1 MFDAPF
7 SKFSFFLS
15 LAFSFFILFLILYN
29 SLNNSKTTVVFCD
42 VGQGDGTYI
51 RLKNQTDILIDA
63 GPNRK
68 ILECLGKYMPFYDRS
83 IELGII
89 SHAQKDHF
97 GGFLYLLDRY
107 DIKKIWLSEVH
118 DNNKQFKEFIDKTVT
133 KGIRLE
139 FPKAGESSDFS
150 GGKIDFFWPSDD
162 YITQNSDSENKG
174 IVNFSQAF
182 KDLNYYSL
190 IFQFELEGT
199 NILFTGDA
207 PALILSRLLRQS
219 KIKSDI
225 VKIPHHGSKNGLT
238 LEFLK
243 LADPIYGVISSG
255 KNNSY
260 GHPHPQI
267 LDMLTNQNVVIKRTD
282 EEGDIVFKF

>member
-1 MFDAPF
+1 MFQLPF
-7 SKFSFFLS
+7 SKKTLLITAFLS
-15 LAFSFFILFLILYN
+15 SIVVLLVFFSNYFN
-29 SLNNSKTTVVFCD
+29 SQTRIVFCD

-51 RLKNQTDILIDA
+51 RIKNRIDILIDA

-207 PALILSRLLRQS
+207 PALILSR
-219 KIKSDI
+219 
-225 VKIPHHGSKNGLT
+225 
-238 LEFLK
+238 
-243 LADPIYGVISSG
+243 
-255 KNNSY
+255 
-260 GHPHPQI
+260 
-267 LDMLTNQNVVIKRTD
+267 
-282 EEGDIVFKF
+282 